1 MKFFGISGLM
11 LADPGPDIVIN
22 INFRIKQADQCRIH
36 EIEHSLEKLNKD
48 DKF

>member
-11 LADPGPDIVIN
+11 FADPGPDFVIN
-22 INFRIKQADQCRIH
+22 INFRIKQADQCRIY
-36 EIEHSLEKLNKD
+36 EHSSEKLNKN